1 MLKKSL
7 ICHPDTP
14 CPSAHVL
21 QVEIESN
28 TENAIQLSYRLTG
41 DIAKI
46 LIPEPM
52 PANATD
58 GLWQHTCFELF
69 LAQTDTPAYHEFNFS
84 PSGEWAAYAFQDY
97 RKRMPWTIGQPPVV
111 TSKKTRSE
119 LILTSRIDAA
129 ELLSDGN
136 AHSLQLGV
144 SAVVESLTGELSYWA
159 LHHPGERPDFHDRRS
174 FVCPLITC

>member
-7 ICHPDTP
+7 FCHPDTA
-14 CPSAHVL
+14 CPFAYTL

-28 TENAIQLSYRLTG
+28 TENVIRLRYQLTG

-52 PANATD
+52 PANAAD

-84 PSGEWAAYAFQDY
+84 PSGQWAAYAFRDY
-97 RKRMPWTIGQPPVV
+97 RERMPWTVVQPPVV
-111 TSKKTRSE
+111 NSTKTRNE
-119 LILTSRIDAA
+119 LILTARIDLA
-129 ELLSDGN
+129 ELLSVGN
-136 AHSLQLGV
+136 ADSYRLGV

-159 LHHPGERPDFHDRRS
+159 LLHPGERPDFHDRRS
-174 FVCPLITC
+174 FVCRLQTC